1 MKNDAELS
9 QTQRG
14 VGLIGSTEPRVHT
27 PLLKGK
33 SKANEVA
40 DLAEKIGLPL
50 IPWQRWVL
58 EDLLT
63 VNDDGLW
70 VKRTGIILVSRQNG
84 KTHLARMLILAHLFL
99 WNTKNVLGM
108 SSNRNMALDT
118 FRQVSYTI
126 EGFGC
131 SPDGVVGETLHSKH
145 NSITPMTGLIEI
157 KCPNTATH
165 IETVLENKA
174 PSKYI
179 PQMQCQMAV
188 TGAKWCDFVS
198 FDPRVPEDLQLL
210 VVRVERDQEY
220 IDSMEVE
227 VKQFL
232 SEVLDLFNQLKARQ
246 K

>member
-1 MKNDAELS
+1 MVQEQLQRTDAWM
-9 QTQRG
+9 QQR
-14 VGLIGSTEPRVHT
+14 L
-27 PLLKGK
+27 GK
-33 SKANEVA
+33 VTASRVA
-40 DLAEKIGLPL
+40 DVLAKIKSGESASRKNYKMELVV
-50 IPWQRWVL
+50 QR
-58 EDLLT
+58 LT
-63 VNDDGLW
+63 
-70 VKRTGIILVSRQNG
+70 G
-84 KTHLARMLILAHLFL
+84 KVGESFTNAAMEWGTEQEPFARMAYEAH
-99 WNTKNVLGM
+99 TG
-108 SSNRNMALDT
+108 T
-118 FRQVSYTI
+118 FVKEEGFVDHPTI

-131 SPDGVVGETLHSKH
+131 SPDGIVGE
-145 NSITPMTGLIEI
+145 GLIEI
-157 KCPNTATH
+157 KAPNTANH

-179 PQMQCQMAV
+179 PQMQCQMAC

-198 FDPRVPEDLQLL
+198 FDPRVPEDLQLF

>member
-1 MKNDAELS
+1 ME
-9 QTQRG
+9 QR
-14 VGLIGSTEPRVHT
+14 TE
-27 PLLKGK
+27 
-33 SKANEVA
+33 E
-40 DLAEKIGLPL
+40 
-50 IPWQRWVL
+50 W
-58 EDLLT
+58 
-63 VNDDGLW
+63 
-70 VKRTGIILVSRQNG
+70 
-84 KTHLARMLILAHLFL
+84 HLARLGKVTASRVADVLAKIKTGEAASRKNYKMELVVQRLTGKPGESFTNAAMEWGTATEPQARMAYEAHTGLFVEE
-99 WNTKNVLGM
+99 NGFI
-108 SSNRNMALDT
+108 DHP
-118 FRQVSYTI
+118 TI
-126 EGFGC
+126 KGFGC
-131 SPDGVVGETLHSKH
+131 SPDGVVNIINDVGILVED
-145 NSITPMTGLIEI
+145 GLIEI

-220 IDSMEVE
+220 IDSMEAE

>member
-1 MKNDAELS
+1 MRIKKSIERDCME
-9 QTQRG
+9 QR
-14 VGLIGSTEPRVHT
+14 TEEWFSAR
-27 PLLKGK
+27 LGK
-33 SKANEVA
+33 VTASRVA
-40 DLAEKIGLPL
+40 DVLAKIKSGESASRKNYKMELVV
-50 IPWQRWVL
+50 QR
-58 EDLLT
+58 LT
-63 VNDDGLW
+63 
-70 VKRTGIILVSRQNG
+70 G
-84 KTHLARMLILAHLFL
+84 KQGESFTNAAIEHGVTNEPFARMAYEAH
-99 WNTKNVLGM
+99 TG
-108 SSNRNMALDT
+108 T
-118 FRQVSYTI
+118 FVKEEGFVDHPTI

-131 SPDGVVGETLHSKH
+131 SPDGIVGE
-145 NSITPMTGLIEI
+145 GLIEI
-157 KCPNTATH
+157 KAPNTANH

-179 PQMQCQMAV
+179 PQMQCQMAC

-198 FDPRVPEDLQLL
+198 FDPRVPEDLQLF

>member
-1 MKNDAELS
+1 MTAYSRFMRIKKSIERDCME
-9 QTQRG
+9 QR
-14 VGLIGSTEPRVHT
+14 TEEWFAAR
-27 PLLKGK
+27 LGK
-33 SKANEVA
+33 VTASRVA
-40 DLAEKIGLPL
+40 DVLAKIKSGESASRKNYKMELVV
-50 IPWQRWVL
+50 QR
-58 EDLLT
+58 LT
-63 VNDDGLW
+63 NKVGESFTNAAMEWG
-70 VKRTGIILVSRQNG
+70 TEQEPF
-84 KTHLARMLILAHLFL
+84 ARMAYEAH
-99 WNTKNVLGM
+99 TG
-108 SSNRNMALDT
+108 T
-118 FRQVSYTI
+118 FVKEEGFVDHPTI

-131 SPDGVVGETLHSKH
+131 SPDGIVGE
-145 NSITPMTGLIEI
+145 GLIEI

-179 PQMQCQMAV
+179 PQMQCQMAC

-198 FDPRVPEDLQLL
+198 FDPRVPDDLQLF

-220 IDSMEVE
+220 IDAMEVE

>member
-1 MKNDAELS
+1 MELVV
-9 QTQRG
+9 QRLTNKAGESFTNAAIEHG
-14 VGLIGSTEPRVHT
+14 VTNEPF
-27 PLLKGK
+27 
-33 SKANEVA
+33 
-40 DLAEKIGLPL
+40 
-50 IPWQRWVL
+50 
-58 EDLLT
+58 
-63 VNDDGLW
+63 
-70 VKRTGIILVSRQNG
+70 
-84 KTHLARMLILAHLFL
+84 ARMAYEAH
-99 WNTKNVLGM
+99 TG
-108 SSNRNMALDT
+108 T
-118 FRQVSYTI
+118 FVKEDGFVDHPTI

-131 SPDGVVGETLHSKH
+131 SPDGIVGE
-145 NSITPMTGLIEI
+145 GLIEI
-157 KCPNTATH
+157 KCPNTANH

-179 PQMQCQMAV
+179 PQMQCQMAC

-198 FDPRVPEDLQLL
+198 FDPRVPEDLQLF

>member
-1 MKNDAELS
+1 ME
-9 QTQRG
+9 QR
-14 VGLIGSTEPRVHT
+14 TE
-27 PLLKGK
+27 
-33 SKANEVA
+33 E
-40 DLAEKIGLPL
+40 
-50 IPWQRWVL
+50 W
-58 EDLLT
+58 
-63 VNDDGLW
+63 
-70 VKRTGIILVSRQNG
+70 
-84 KTHLARMLILAHLFL
+84 HLARLGKVTASRVADVLAKIKTGESASRKNYKMELVVQRLTGQPQESFTNAAMEWGTATEPQARMAYEAHTGLF
-99 WNTKNVLGM
+99 VDEVGFI
-108 SSNRNMALDT
+108 DHP
-118 FRQVSYTI
+118 TI

-232 SEVLDLFNQLKARQ
+232 GEVLDLFNQLKARQ
-246 K
+246 LCTK